1 MWVPQK
7 KKEVIFLGHMITP
20 HGVKPNPDK
29 KQGNKAI
36 PSTETSEGNKIISG
50 TFGILL
56 KFH

>member
-1 MWVPQK
+1 MSSSK